1 MTMSE
6 ISCTESDDAVDTTVF
21 SGIEPDER
29 INILLVDDDPE
40 VLDLTATFLERER
53 EEFAAETFQSV
64 DDALSHIEESRVD
77 AIVSDYDMPD
87 IDGLDFLERV
97 RERYDLPFILFT
109 GKGSEEIAS
118 EAISR
123 GVTDYLQKQADV
135 SQYSLLA
142 NRIVNAVGKHRASK
156 KLERSQ
162 EKFSKLVTN
171 SSDVLGIV
179 DENARFR
186 YISPVCKDVLG
197 YEQHELVG
205 SVAFSLMPPED
216 REHAMNEFFTAIEN
230 PDVEP
235 VIKHGWEKKNGEII
249 PVETRGT
256 NMFDDDFINGFVVNG
271 RDISETKKRQER
283 IKQQNERLT
292 EMHNALSHDIKG
304 PLGVASNSLMLY
316 REDGDEAYL
325 DKVGNALDRIGVL
338 VEQILTM
345 TEHETTPKDTEQVA
359 LEEIT
364 KRAWAMTETE
374 SATLEIDGSREFEA
388 DRSRLQ
394 QVFENLFRNA
404 IEHSERHVTISVG
417 TYDNG
422 IYVEDDG
429 PGIPENERSKV
440 FTAGCTTKKNN
451 TGHGLKIIEQIVK
464 SHDWN
469 IEIEEG
475 SSGGA
480 RFEIAGIDFEPQIH
494 N

>member
-1 MTMSE
+1 
-6 ISCTESDDAVDTTVF
+6 
-21 SGIEPDER
+21 
-29 INILLVDDDPE
+29 
-40 VLDLTATFLERER
+40 
-53 EEFAAETFQSV
+53 
-64 DDALSHIEESRVD
+64 
-77 AIVSDYDMPD
+77 
-87 IDGLDFLERV
+87 
-97 RERYDLPFILFT
+97 
-109 GKGSEEIAS
+109 
-118 EAISR
+118 
-123 GVTDYLQKQADV
+123 
-135 SQYSLLA
+135 
-142 NRIVNAVGKHRASK
+142 
-156 KLERSQ
+156 
-162 EKFSKLVTN
+162 
-171 SSDVLGIV
+171 
-179 DENARFR
+179 
-186 YISPVCKDVLG
+186 
-197 YEQHELVG
+197 
-205 SVAFSLMPPED
+205 
-216 REHAMNEFFTAIEN
+216 
-230 PDVEP
+230 
-235 VIKHGWEKKNGEII
+235 
-249 PVETRGT
+249 
-256 NMFDDDFINGFVVNG
+256 MFDDDFINGFVVNG
-271 RDISETKKRQER
+271 RDISEIKKHQER

-404 IEHSERHVTISVG
+404 IEHSEGYVTISVG

-429 PGIPENERSKV
+429 PGIPEKERSKV
-440 FTAGCTTKKNN
+440 FTAGYTTKKNN
-451 TGHGLKIIEQIVK
+451 TGHGLKIIEQIVE

-469 IEIEEG
+469 IGIEEG

-480 RFEIAGIDFEPQIH
+480 RFEIAEIDFEPQIH